1 MSDHVHMLVMIPPK
15 LSVSSFMGYLKGKSV
30 LMIFDRHANLKYKNV
45 EIDIDL
51 HPFSWIDIIK
61 LLLGNEFGILPD
73 SFLLI

>member
-1 MSDHVHMLVMIPPK
+1 
-15 LSVSSFMGYLKGKSV
+15 MGGLKNSLK
-30 LMIFDRHANLKYKNV
+30 IFHKHANLKYKNV

-73 SFLLI
+73 SFLLIVRRIGMTKPPVKLGVSKNS

>member
-1 MSDHVHMLVMIPPK
+1 
-15 LSVSSFMGYLKGKSV
+15 MGGLKNSLK
-30 LMIFDRHANLKYKNV
+30 IFHKHANLKYKNV

-73 SFLLI
+73 SFLLIKLNAFCIVINNIIL